1 MLAFFTVRLIFLNLF
16 FFFYNTN
23 TLRFGV
29 LRSYNNH
36 MHLVS
41 IIYIFGK
48 FDKIPSL
55 QFLFEV
61 KDNQHILVS
70 IKISYFFSLQKYPL
84 NFIGI

>member
-1 MLAFFTVRLIFLNLF
+1 
-16 FFFYNTN
+16 
-23 TLRFGV
+23 
-29 LRSYNNH
+29 